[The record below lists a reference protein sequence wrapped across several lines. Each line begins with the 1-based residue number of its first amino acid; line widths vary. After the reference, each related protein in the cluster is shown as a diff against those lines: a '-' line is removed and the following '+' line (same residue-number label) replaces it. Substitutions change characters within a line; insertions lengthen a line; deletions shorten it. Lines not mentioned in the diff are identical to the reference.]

1 MPITGFGNLTTASPP
16 ETEKVWFAQ
25 SLANLDELGDHRRM
39 RLLSSQ
45 SSGVPDCYLVRVGGC
60 GRHHD
65 WLQLSFR
72 GAKFIISG
80 LMTAGLALTISLV
93 LFSVLALERPFA
105 GMTRVGPD
113 AFRQVDGIMETWT
126 QPGADRAPRLSERL
140 SL

>member
-25 SLANLDELGDHRRM
+25 SLANLDELG
-39 RLLSSQ
+39 Q